1 MVDVL
6 YEMKKFLEE
15 DDDPEGISSTCNY
28 ESNFIVNG
36 KIELNRTHAREL
48 RNIYTSKF
56 CYNQVSSYH
65 ANFNINMLFKC
76 N

>member
-15 DDDPEGISSTCNY
+15 DDDPEGISSNY
-28 ESNFIVNG
+28 ESNFIVNV

-56 CYNQVSSYH
+56 YFNQVSSYH